1 MTTSHIPFH
10 IFLDHLHSP
19 VKFLVKYNRVF
30 QQLFLIELNRR
41 ASFEGTNQN
50 HQVLNG
56 HFYQEE
62 HYRVLYHDEHN
73 LITDQRTAQNQDMY
87 HRRSVR
93 RPQT

>member
-1 MTTSHIPFH
+1 MTTNHIPFRIYLGH
-10 IFLDHLHSP
+10 PRSLAKS
-19 VKFLVKYNRVF
+19 LVKYNQVF

-50 HQVLNG
+50 RQVLNG

-73 LITDQRTAQNQDMY
+73 LITDQRTAQNQD
-87 HRRSVR
+87 HCRSVR